1 MVNQK
6 KALVFVIIILSLFLA
21 YGFLCEHQ
29 ISVIDTL
36 WAPYFN
42 EYAKDVTHDDSMWF
56 YKGISTCVQ
65 YNGDFN
71 EECDKSKGICS
82 DGKYNNNKYGG
93 YKEQNK
99 YGGYK
104 EQSAGVI
111 DAIKNGGVHKDCPFI
126 YHGTD

>member
-1 MVNQK
+1 MDNQK
-6 KALVFVIIILSLFLA
+6 KALVFVTIILSLFLA

-36 WAPYFN
+36 WMPYFGK
-42 EYAKDVTHDDSMWF
+42 YAKEVTHDDSMWF

-65 YNGDFN
+65 YNGNFN
-71 EECDKSKGICS
+71 EECDKSKGICMGS
-82 DGKYNNNKYGG
+82 SNNKHNKDEYG
-93 YKEQNK
+93 N
-99 YGGYK
+99 YK

-111 DAIKNGGVHKDCPFI
+111 NAIKNGGIHKDCPFI